1 MGVVCLTCLR
11 RCLSHYYLQGHE
23 TTLCRRNQSVRN
35 ERGCPKESCGESWS
49 QRSGGWH
56 TRRNFVRVSQCK
68 RKISHRHTAT
78 LSLPRSCS
86 NVSSIYDSFLKYRC
100 FLLRYVSYLK
110 KNAAGSGAS
119 RAPVD
124 GAAGAGGGGAAAPK
138 PKRPNGVGQ

>member
-1 MGVVCLTCLR
+1 M
-11 RCLSHYYLQGHE
+11 Q
-23 TTLCRRNQSVRN
+23 
-35 ERGCPKESCGESWS
+35 KEDF
-49 QRSGGWH
+49 
-56 TRRNFVRVSQCK
+56 TPP
-68 RKISHRHTAT
+68 HRHTVTAAV
-78 LSLPRSCS
+78 CS